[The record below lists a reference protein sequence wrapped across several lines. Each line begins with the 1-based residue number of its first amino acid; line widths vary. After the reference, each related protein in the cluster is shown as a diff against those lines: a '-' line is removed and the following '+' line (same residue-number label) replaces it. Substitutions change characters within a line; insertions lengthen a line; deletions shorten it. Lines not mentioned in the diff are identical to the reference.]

1 MQIGD
6 KLRRLRLQRGLTQEE
21 LANRC
26 ELSKSFI
33 SLLERDLT
41 SPSLD
46 TLADLLES
54 LGSDL
59 PTFFREKDE
68 KLVFGSEDIFVKED
82 PELMKGMIRWLIP
95 SAQKNQMEPI
105 LVEMA
110 PGGETAED
118 DPHEGE
124 EFGYVLSGTIRIV
137 LGDRAERV
145 RKDESFYFRPAA
157 PHKRNEELRRK
168 SLRISVLYRGIIVLG
183 PNGNKSRRD
192 LHLHSSLLIPHSSL
206 IQEESPPNRS

>member
-1 MQIGD
+1 MKIGN
-6 KLRRLRLQRGLTQEE
+6 KIRRLRLQRGLTQEE
-21 LANRC
+21 LADRC

-46 TLADLLES
+46 TLSDLLET

-68 KLVFGSEDIFVKED
+68 KLVFGGADIFVKED
-82 PELMKGMIRWLIP
+82 PEGMKGMIKWLIP

-124 EFGYVLSGTIRIV
+124 EFGYVLAGTIRIV
-137 LGDRAERV
+137 LGDRTERV
-145 RKDESFYFRPAA
+145 RKDESFYFRSTA
-157 PHKRNEELRRK
+157 PHKLVNAGKGVCR
-168 SLRISVLYRGIIVLG
+168 VLWV
-183 PNGNKSRRD
+183 ST
-192 LHLHSSLLIPHSSL
+192 
-206 IQEESPPNRS
+206 PPSF

>member
-1 MQIGD
+1 MKIGD
-6 KLRRLRLQRGLTQEE
+6 KLRRLRLQRALTQEE
-21 LANRC
+21 LADRC

-46 TLADLLES
+46 TLSDLLET

-68 KLVFGSEDIFVKED
+68 KIVFGAEDIFVKED
-82 PELMKGMIRWLIP
+82 PEGLKGMIRWLIP

-124 EFGYVLSGTIRIV
+124 EFGYVLAGTLRIV
-137 LGDRAERV
+137 LGERTERV
-145 RKDESFYFRPAA
+145 SARLYPQHLARPARREKPGYLGQTA
-157 PHKRNEELRRK
+157 AAGDEAAEALRCSSARSLCGEASRPDLRRRAGN
-168 SLRISVLYRGIIVLG
+168 LCAARAVL
-183 PNGNKSRRD
+183 S
-192 LHLHSSLLIPHSSL
+192 
-206 IQEESPPNRS
+206 

>member
-21 LANRC
+21 LADRC

-68 KLVFGSEDIFVKED
+68 KLVFGGEDIFVKED

-110 PGGETAED
+110 PGGQTPES

-124 EFGYVLSGTIRIV
+124 EFGYVLAGTVKIV
-137 LGDRAERV
+137 LGDRTERV
-145 RKDESFYFRPAA
+145 RKDESFYFRPTA
-157 PHKRNEELRRK
+157 PHWLVNAGKGVCR
-168 SLRISVLYRGIIVLG
+168 VLWVAT
-183 PNGNKSRRD
+183 
-192 LHLHSSLLIPHSSL
+192 
-206 IQEESPPNRS
+206 PPSF

>member
-1 MQIGD
+1 MKIGN
-6 KLRRLRLQRGLTQEE
+6 KIRRLRLQRGLTQEE
-21 LANRC
+21 LADRC

-46 TLADLLES
+46 TLGDLLET

-59 PTFFREKDE
+59 PTFFRKQDE
-68 KLVFGSEDIFVKED
+68 KLVFGAEDIFVKED
-82 PELMKGMIRWLIP
+82 PEGMKGLIKWLIP

-105 LVEMA
+105 LVELG
-110 PGGETAED
+110 PGGETDED

-145 RKDESFYFRPAA
+145 RRDESFYYRPTA
-157 PHKRNEELRRK
+157 PHKLVNAGK
-168 SLRISVLYRGIIVLG
+168 GVCKVLWV
-183 PNGNKSRRD
+183 ST
-192 LHLHSSLLIPHSSL
+192 
-206 IQEESPPNRS
+206 PPSF

>member
-1 MQIGD
+1 M
-6 KLRRLRLQRGLTQEE
+6 QRGLTQKE
-21 LANRC
+21 LADRC

-46 TLADLLES
+46 TLADLLET

-59 PTFFREKDE
+59 PTFFRVEDE
-68 KLVFGSEDIFVKED
+68 KLVFGSDDIFVKED
-82 PELMKGMIRWLIP
+82 PEGIRGVIKWLIP

-110 PGGETAED
+110 PGGQTDED

-124 EFGYVLSGTIRIV
+124 EFGYVLSGTLRIV
-137 LGDRAERV
+137 LGDRTERV
-145 RKDESFYFRPAA
+145 RKDESFYFHPTA
-157 PHKRNEELRRK
+157 PHKLVNAGK
-168 SLRISVLYRGIIVLG
+168 SVCRVLWV
-183 PNGNKSRRD
+183 ST
-192 LHLHSSLLIPHSSL
+192 
-206 IQEESPPNRS
+206 PPSF

>member
-1 MQIGD
+1 MKIGD
-6 KLRRLRLQRGLTQEE
+6 KIRRLRLQRGLTQAE
-21 LANRC
+21 LADRC

-46 TLADLLES
+46 TLSDLLET

-68 KLVFGSEDIFVKED
+68 RMVFGEEDIFVKED
-82 PELMKGMIRWLIP
+82 PEGMKGMIKWLVP

-110 PGGETAED
+110 PGGETSELG
-118 DPHEGE
+118 PHEGE
-124 EFGYVLSGTIRIV
+124 EFGYVLSGAIKIV
-137 LGDRAERV
+137 LGDRTERA
-145 RKDESFYFRPAA
+145 RKDESFCIRPTA
-157 PHKRNEELRRK
+157 PHKLVNAGKGVCRVWWV
-168 SLRISVLYRGIIVLG
+168 ST
-183 PNGNKSRRD
+183 
-192 LHLHSSLLIPHSSL
+192 
-206 IQEESPPNRS
+206 PPSF

>member
-21 LANRC
+21 LADRC

-68 KLVFGSEDIFVKED
+68 KLVFGGEDIFVKED

-124 EFGYVLSGTIRIV
+124 EFGYVLAGTIRIV

-145 RKDESFYFRPAA
+145 RKDESFYFRPSA
-157 PHKRNEELRRK
+157 PHWLENAGKGVCKVLW
-168 SLRISVLYRGIIVLG
+168 IST
-183 PNGNKSRRD
+183 
-192 LHLHSSLLIPHSSL
+192 
-206 IQEESPPNRS
+206 PPSF

>member
-1 MQIGD
+1 MKIGN
-6 KLRRLRLQRGLTQEE
+6 KIRRLRLQRGLTQAE
-21 LANRC
+21 LADRC

-46 TLADLLES
+46 TLSDLLET

-59 PTFFREKDE
+59 PTFFRERDE

-82 PELMKGMIRWLIP
+82 PEGLKGMIRWLVP

-105 LVEMA
+105 LVEMG

-124 EFGYVLSGTIRIV
+124 EFGYVLSGVIRIV
-137 LGDRAERV
+137 LGDRTERV
-145 RKDESFYFRPAA
+145 RKDECFYFRPTAA
-157 PHKRNEELRRK
+157 HRLVNAGKGICR
-168 SLRISVLYRGIIVLG
+168 VLWV
-183 PNGNKSRRD
+183 ST
-192 LHLHSSLLIPHSSL
+192 
-206 IQEESPPNRS
+206 PPSF

>member
-1 MQIGD
+1 MKIGD
-6 KLRRLRLQRGLTQEE
+6 KIRRLRMQRGLTQSE
-21 LANRC
+21 LADRC

-46 TLADLLES
+46 TLADLLET

-59 PTFFREKDE
+59 PSFFRDMEE
-68 KLVFGSEDIFVKED
+68 QKLVFGAEDIFVKED
-82 PELMKGMIRWLIP
+82 PEAIKGIVKWLIP

-110 PGGETAED
+110 PGGETEED

-124 EFGYVLSGTIRIV
+124 EFGYVLSGTIKIV
-137 LGDRAERV
+137 LGDRVERV
-145 RKDESFYFRPAA
+145 RKDESFYFRPTA
-157 PHKRNEELRRK
+157 PHKLVNAGKGVCR
-168 SLRISVLYRGIIVLG
+168 VLWV
-183 PNGNKSRRD
+183 ST
-192 LHLHSSLLIPHSSL
+192 
-206 IQEESPPNRS
+206 PPSF